1 MINSATTPVNAPVN
15 PLVDMPISPRLDTP
29 SQKDSINQ
37 DNNQS
42 ENSQNDNN
50 QSDTQTFDTLGLA
63 CPILSALK
71 SAGYTTPTPIQAQAI
86 PLAIDGKDLLLSAQ
100 TGSGKTAAFVLPILH
115 KLASDTTTDKKAPIQ
130 TRAVILTPTREL
142 AMQVQDNVR
151 KYANALRGVFSVPL
165 VGGTSYTGQI
175 RALKKGVQIIIAT
188 PGRFI
193 DHLNSGRIDL
203 SCVDTLVLDEAD
215 RMLDMG
221 FSDDIN
227 TIVDAMPDTRQT
239 VMSSATWDGMVGK
252 IAQNYTN
259 NPTKIAIE
267 VESAHIEESVFFC
280 DDFHHKNAILADI
293 LNNPEITQAVI
304 FTATKR
310 STEELA
316 ERLNTLGHKSH
327 YLHGDL
333 PQGKRNR
340 IVSDIK
346 SKKAK
351 LLIATDV
358 AARGIDIAGIS
369 HVINYDLPRQA
380 EDYVHRIGRSGR
392 AGRSGVAYNLCSID
406 DKNLLSAINRYLS
419 RTMTISAIEGLEPVK
434 NTGLKSDRYG
444 DTRKKSTKNSRFKGG
459 GKSRFDDR
467 KTDGYRTQRTSDS
480 NPRRTR
486 DTDSQSRFDNKNR
499 FKTFDSNNQPH
510 SDRYYSRDDRANRSN
525 DKSFNG
531 NDKSFNASR
540 TGSSFGERATS
551 GRFDNKPYAKKDNG
565 FKDRNFK
572 DNGFKDNG
580 FKGSNFKESGFK
592 ESRFKESG
600 VKESG
605 FKSRAFDSKSFKDK
619 PFKDQKDK
627 SFGDFKSKPKGE
639 FRAKKQP
646 SESVFHTK
654 KRRFGDE

>member
-29 SQKDSINQ
+29 SQNDSQKDSVNQ
-37 DNNQS
+37 DNTQNK
-42 ENSQNDNN
+42 NSQSNP
-50 QSDTQTFDTLGLA
+50 QTFDTLGLA
-63 CPILSALK
+63 RPILSALK

-86 PLAIDGKDLLLSAQ
+86 PLAISGQDLLLSAQ

-115 KLASDTTTDKKAPIQ
+115 KLASDTTADKKSPIQ

-280 DDFHHKNAILADI
+280 DDFQHKNAILADI

-434 NTGLKSDRYG
+434 NTGLKSDRQG
-444 DTRKKSTKNSRFKGG
+444 DTRKKGVKNSRFKGG

-486 DTDSQSRFDNKNR
+486 DNTDSQSRFDNKNR
-499 FKTFDSNNQPH
+499 FKAFDSNNQPR
-510 SDRYYSRDDRANRSN
+510 SDRYYSRDDRVNRSN
-525 DKSFNG
+525 DKSFNT
-531 NDKSFNASR
+531 NDKAFNTSR
-540 TGSSFGERATS
+540 TGSSFGERTERS
-551 GRFDNKPYAKKDNG
+551 KQGRFDNKPYAKKDSG

-572 DNGFKDNG
+572 DNGFKGN
-580 FKGSNFKESGFK
+580 NFKESGFK

-600 VKESG
+600 VKENG
-605 FKSRAFDSKSFKDK
+605 FKSKAFDSQSFKDK
-619 PFKDQKDK
+619 PFKDQKNK
-627 SFGDFKSKPKGE
+627 SFGDFKQRPKGE

-646 SESVFHTK
+646 SETVFHAK
-654 KRRFGDE
+654 KRRFGDK

>member
-1 MINSATTPVNAPVN
+1 MLNSTIAPVN
-15 PLVDMPISPRLDTP
+15 PLVDMPIGPRLDTP

-37 DNNQS
+37 DNNKS

-63 CPILSALK
+63 RPILSALK

-203 SCVDTLVLDEAD
+203 SHIDTLVLDEAD

-221 FSDDIN
+221 FSDDID

-316 ERLNTLGHKSH
+316 ERLNDLGHKSH

-419 RTMTISAIEGLEPVK
+419 RTMTISTIDGLEPVK

-444 DTRKKSTKNSRFKGG
+444 DTRKKNPKNSRFKGG

-480 NPRRTR
+480 NPRRT
-486 DTDSQSRFDNKNR
+486 
-499 FKTFDSNNQPH
+499 
-510 SDRYYSRDDRANRSN
+510 RDDRANRSN

-551 GRFDNKPYAKKDNG
+551 GRFDSKPYAKKDNG

-572 DNGFKDNG
+572 DSGFRDNGFKKDSNFKDNRFKENSFKDNG
-580 FKGSNFKESGFK
+580 FKN
-592 ESRFKESG
+592 
-600 VKESG
+600 
-605 FKSRAFDSKSFKDK
+605 RAFDSKSFKDK

-627 SFGDFKSKPKGE
+627 SFGEFKSKPKGE

>member
-63 CPILSALK
+63 RPILSALK

-203 SCVDTLVLDEAD
+203 SCIDTLVLDEAD

-444 DTRKKSTKNSRFKGG
+444 DNRKKSPKNSRFKGG

-467 KTDGYRTQRTSDS
+467 KTDGYRTQRTSDF
-480 NPRRTR
+480 NPRRT
-486 DTDSQSRFDNKNR
+486 
-499 FKTFDSNNQPH
+499 
-510 SDRYYSRDDRANRSN
+510 RDDRANRSN

-580 FKGSNFKESGFK
+580 FKKDRNFKDNRFKENSFKDSGFK
-592 ESRFKESG
+592 N
-600 VKESG
+600 
-605 FKSRAFDSKSFKDK
+605 RAFDSKSFKDK

>member
-63 CPILSALK
+63 RPILSALK

-444 DTRKKSTKNSRFKGG
+444 DNRKKSPKNARFKGG

-486 DTDSQSRFDNKNR
+486 D
-499 FKTFDSNNQPH
+499 
-510 SDRYYSRDDRANRSN
+510 DRTNRSN

-580 FKGSNFKESGFK
+580 FKKDSNFKDNRFKENSFKDSGFK
-592 ESRFKESG
+592 N
-600 VKESG
+600 
-605 FKSRAFDSKSFKDK
+605 RAFDSKSFKDK

>member
-42 ENSQNDNN
+42 G
-50 QSDTQTFDTLGLA
+50 TQTFDTLGLA
-63 CPILSALK
+63 RPILSALK

-486 DTDSQSRFDNKNR
+486 D
-499 FKTFDSNNQPH
+499 
-510 SDRYYSRDDRANRSN
+510 DRANRSN

-572 DNGFKDNG
+572 DNGFK
-580 FKGSNFKESGFK
+580 GSNF
-592 ESRFKESG
+592 
-600 VKESG
+600 KESG